1 MRAAKR
7 FACCLAMAS
16 AVLTANAWAADDN
29 PAGERPT
36 FFKDVLPIL
45 QQNCQICHRP
55 GGTDMGGMIAPM
67 SLVTYEEARPWA
79 KSIAKET
86 ASRAMPPWH
95 ASPVHHGV
103 FANERTLTDAE
114 IATLVRWSETGAA
127 MGNAADAPP
136 PVTFPEGRGYAFG
149 EPDLVV
155 KMPEKYFIADDVE
168 DLYIDFETTISEE
181 DLPEPRWVKA
191 HQVIA
196 GSDAVHHVISSLGS
210 LVPGGD
216 ARVYREGYG
225 RLVKPGEKVRFQMH
239 YHKEPGPG
247 TGRYDQTEV
256 GLKFYPAGYQPKYKF
271 DGDPMGNFRFRIPP
285 GDPNYK
291 AESEFTF
298 DRDARLV
305 SFMPHMHLR
314 GKAVKIMAHYP
325 DGSEELLLDVP
336 KYDFNWQTTYEYKE
350 YKPVPK
356 GTRLHM
362 TAWWD
367 NSPENPN
374 NPDPTKEVRWGK
386 PTTDEMMFAWMR
398 YTDPVEG
405 AGDVG
410 EGDNAVEEGDA
421 TNVAIEGPGL

>member
-1 MRAAKR
+1 MNLKKLTLCAAALVL
-7 FACCLAMAS
+7 FAC
-16 AVLTANAWAADDN
+16 ANRTTAADDDA
-29 PAGERPT
+29 PSAPT
-36 FFKDVLPIL
+36 FYKDVLPIL
-45 QQNCQICHRP
+45 QQNCQVCHRA
-55 GGTDMGGMIAPM
+55 GGADMGGMIAPM
-67 SLVTYEEARPWA
+67 SLVTFEETRPWA

-86 ASRAMPPWH
+86 TARTMPPWH

-103 FANERTLTDAE
+103 FDNERTLTE
-114 IATLVRWSETGAA
+114 EQIKTIARWAETGAA
-127 MGNAADAPP
+127 QGDSADAPP
-136 PVTFPEGRGYAFG
+136 PVQFKVTGGYAFG
-149 EPDLVV
+149 EPDLIV
-155 KMPEKYFIADDVE
+155 KMPEPYFIADDVE
-168 DLYIDFETTISEE
+168 DLYIDFETTISEK
-181 DLPEPRWVKA
+181 DLPEPRWVQA
-191 HQVIA
+191 HQVKA

-216 ARVYREGYG
+216 PRIYREGYG
-225 RLVKPGEKVRFQMH
+225 RLVKPGDKVTFQMH
-239 YHKEPGPG
+239 YHKEKGEG
-247 TGRYDQTEV
+247 TGRWDQTEV

-285 GDPNYK
+285 GDANYS
-291 AESEFTF
+291 AESEFVF

-305 SFMPHMHLR
+305 SFMPHMHVR
-314 GKAVKIMAHYP
+314 GKAVKITAHYP
-325 DGSEELLLDVP
+325 DGKEELLLDVP

-350 YKPVPK
+350 YKAVPK

-367 NSPENPN
+367 NSAENPN

-398 YTDPVEG
+398 YTDPIEG

-421 TNVAIEGPGL
+421 TDRPIEEGE